1 LGFGGGTY
9 NLQSGSNVNAA
20 TFALSG
26 GGVNISGSYSA
37 TATSINGTANFI
49 PGAVVS
55 TVGALTIS
63 SVRAN
68 FNTGALVPII
78 TLTFNG
84 GELSG
89 TDAVTVSGQ
98 ATWNSG
104 TMSGTGATTFNGN
117 ATITANGNIQNLV
130 GGRTLNIVGTL
141 TFSGNNGDFRPGSSA
156 TTINIFGVW
165 LDQTTGTTGIG
176 NPFGGS
182 ADQATIR
189 NTGTFRK
196 TGSATTNIASVFNNI
211 SPGVVDVQAGTLNLT
226 NGGTQ
231 SGDFLTAA
239 GATLHFN
246 GGTFNINTLSVSSL
260 RVVSTTVNVLGTLT
274 VGGLLEV
281 LGSGTLNVTGQ
292 VNANS
297 YSQNGGTLSGTGS
310 LTVSGQATWTSGTMS
325 GTGTT
330 TFNGN
335 ATITANGNIQNL
347 VGGRKLNLAGT
358 TTFDG
363 ANGDFRTGSNVTTI
377 NNSGIFLDQTTGTT
391 RIASPFG
398 GSADQATFN
407 NTGTLRKT
415 GSATT
420 TIISVFNNS
429 GTVDIQSGSLAF
441 TVAYTQTAGET
452 KLNGGALSSSTTL
465 TLQGGKLTGTGT
477 VTANVSNAALVSPGA
492 SPGQLT
498 ISGSYTQTS
507 VGALNVEIGGLTA
520 ETEFDRL
527 AISGSATLSGTLN
540 VSLINGFLPNP
551 GDSFQIMTFASR
563 SGSFTTINGL
573 DLGGGRS
580 FQVNLTGTSLS
591 LVTPP

>member
-1 LGFGGGTY
+1 LS
-9 NLQSGSNVNAA
+9 LAA
-20 TFALSG
+20 AS
-26 GGVNISGSYSA
+26 
-37 TATSINGTANFI
+37 
-49 PGAVVS
+49 
-55 TVGALTIS
+55 
-63 SVRAN
+63 
-68 FNTGALVPII
+68 
-78 TLTFNG
+78 
-84 GELSG
+84 
-89 TDAVTVSGQ
+89 
-98 ATWNSG
+98 
-104 TMSGTGATTFNGN
+104 
-117 ATITANGNIQNLV
+117 
-130 GGRTLNIVGTL
+130 TLNH
-141 TFSGNNGDFRPGSSA
+141 DF
-156 TTINIFGVW
+156 
-165 LDQTTGTTGIG
+165 
-176 NPFGGS
+176 
-182 ADQATIR
+182 
-189 NTGTFRK
+189 
-196 TGSATTNIASVFNNI
+196 
-211 SPGVVDVQAGTLNLT
+211 
-226 NGGTQ
+226 
-231 SGDFLTAA
+231 
-239 GATLHFN
+239 
-246 GGTFNINTLSVSSL
+246 TLS
-260 RVVSTTVNVLGTLT
+260 
-274 VGGLLEV
+274 
-281 LGSGTLNVTGQ
+281 
-292 VNANS
+292 
-297 YSQNGGTLSGTGS
+297 GGTLSGTGS